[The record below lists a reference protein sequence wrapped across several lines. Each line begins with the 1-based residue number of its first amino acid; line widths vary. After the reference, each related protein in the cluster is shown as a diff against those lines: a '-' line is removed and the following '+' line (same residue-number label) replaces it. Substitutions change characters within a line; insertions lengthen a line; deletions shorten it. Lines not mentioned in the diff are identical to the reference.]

1 MAASNGVTDSTIPIF
16 LITGFLGSGKTT
28 FLNCLIKSVPPGTR
42 LAVLMN
48 EFGEI
53 GIDGALIPGEDF
65 DLLEINNGSIFCIC
79 VKKDFLTGLQKIVT
93 EIRPDVLIMESTGV
107 ANPADLARDLQLP
120 LFRNRLKLEEQFCVV
135 DAACFE
141 EAYGVFASVEKQ
153 LETSTVFILNK
164 VDVATGEQ
172 VKRVRELIE
181 RHHPNPVVVETTYC
195 DGVADRI
202 LASFSR
208 AGADP
213 ARREDSASPGEP
225 AAAEDLDAV
234 ISRIL
239 EDPQRQITPPDRLVS
254 AVFRWSG
261 SRIED
266 FRALMAA
273 IPPGVIRGKGF
284 LEADGKTF
292 LFNRVMGTATVEE
305 APLPSKRTGLVNRL
319 CFIMPPDTLQ
329 KFDELLGR
337 FPTLSPDKP
346 TKP

>member
-1 MAASNGVTDSTIPIF
+1 MAASNAFTDGTISVF

-28 FLNCLIKSVPPGTR
+28 FLNRLIKSVPPGKR

-79 VKKDFLTGLQKIVT
+79 VKKDFLTGLQKMVT
-93 EIRPDVLIMESTGV
+93 EIRPDVLLMESTGV
-107 ANPADLARDLQLP
+107 ANPADLARDLRLP

-135 DAACFE
+135 DASCFE
-141 EAYGVFASVEKQ
+141 DAYGVFASVEKQ
-153 LETSTVFILNK
+153 LETSTLFILNK

-181 RHHPNPVVVETTYC
+181 RHHPNPVVMETSYCEGVE
-195 DGVADRI
+195 DRI
-202 LASFSR
+202 LASIDR
-208 AGADP
+208 TGEEP
-213 ARREDSASPGEP
+213 ARREDSSPGEP

-234 ISRIL
+234 IARIL

-254 AVFRWSG
+254 AVFRWTG

-266 FRALMAA
+266 FRALMAS

-284 LEADGKTF
+284 FEAAGKTF
-292 LFNRVMGTATVEE
+292 LYNRVMSAATVEE
-305 APLPSKRTGLVNRL
+305 ALLPPERMGLANRL
-319 CFIMPPDTLQ
+319 CFIMPPDTLRA
-329 KFDELLGR
+329 FDELLGR

-346 TKP
+346 AKP

>member
-1 MAASNGVTDSTIPIF
+1 MVASNGFTGGTISVF

-28 FLNCLIKSVPPGTR
+28 FLNRLIKSVPPGKR

-79 VKKDFLTGLQKIVT
+79 VKKDFLTGLQKMVT

-120 LFRNRLKLEEQFCVV
+120 IFRNRLKLEEQFCIV
-135 DAACFE
+135 DAASFE

-181 RHHPNPVVVETTYC
+181 RHHPNPVVLETSYCEGVE
-195 DGVADRI
+195 DRI
-202 LASFSR
+202 LASIAR
-208 AGADP
+208 TGAEPDL
-213 ARREDSASPGEP
+213 REDSVPPGEP
-225 AAAEDLDAV
+225 ATTEDLDAV
-234 ISRIL
+234 MSRIL
-239 EDPQRQITPPDRLVS
+239 EDPRRQITPPDRLVS
-254 AVFRWSG
+254 AVFRWTG
-261 SRIED
+261 SRIQD

-273 IPPGVIRGKGF
+273 IPPGVVRGKGF
-284 LEADGKTF
+284 LIADRKMF
-292 LFNRVMGTATVEE
+292 LFNRVMSAATVEE
-305 APLPSKRTGLVNRL
+305 TPLAPERLGLANRL
-319 CFIMPPDTLQ
+319 CFIMPPDTLRA
-329 KFDELLGR
+329 FDELLAR
-337 FPTLSPDKP
+337 FPTLVPDRPAKP
-346 TKP
+346 